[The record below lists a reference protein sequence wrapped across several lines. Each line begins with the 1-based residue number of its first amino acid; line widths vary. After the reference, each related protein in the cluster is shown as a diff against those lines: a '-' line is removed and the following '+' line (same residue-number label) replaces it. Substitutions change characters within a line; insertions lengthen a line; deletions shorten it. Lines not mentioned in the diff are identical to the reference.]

1 MGARRIVVKQDQ
13 QLSLTNVIG
22 SRSFKIGMISLMLVT
37 FGLFVAKLNRPDT
50 LPFKTVQIVGQ
61 LNWINKNDLND
72 LVVKNL
78 NGGFFSLDVNN
89 LKKNLEDQ
97 AWIESA
103 GIRRI
108 WPDVL
113 QISVEEQ
120 QPIAIWNDHSVV
132 NKDGNLFN
140 PDPRNMPDQIIKLY
154 GPKGSYLN
162 LIAQYRS
169 LTDLAESV
177 GLKIGS
183 ISLNDRRAL
192 QVELQN
198 GVRLL
203 LGRVRNVD
211 ESSAEMQRF
220 VYAFKASLAS
230 KLDRVTLV
238 DLRYTNG
245 LAVRWKEQSQPDQQN
260 QMQSAAGSGAAQG

>member
-1 MGARRIVVKQDQ
+1 MGARRIAVKQDKEFG
-13 QLSLTNVIG
+13 LTNIIG
-22 SRSFKIGMISLMLVT
+22 SRPFKVFVVFLMLVACA
-37 FGLFVAKLNRPDT
+37 LFVTKLNRPDT
-50 LPFKTVQIVGQ
+50 LPFKTIQIVGQ
-61 LNWINKNDLND
+61 LNWIDKGNLND
-72 LVVKNL
+72 LIVKNL

-89 LKKNLEDQ
+89 LKNNLENQ

-108 WPDVL
+108 WPDIL
-113 QISVEEQ
+113 QITIEEQ

-132 NKDGNLFN
+132 NKDGNLFT
-140 PDPRNMPDQIIKLY
+140 PDPQKMPQQLVKLY

-162 LIAQYRS
+162 LIAQYHA
-169 LTDLAESV
+169 LTDLTDSV

-183 ISLNDRRAL
+183 ISLNERRAL
-192 QVELQN
+192 QVELHN
-198 GVRLL
+198 GIRLL

-220 VYAFKASLAS
+220 VYAFNATLAS

-245 LAVRWKEQSQPDQQN
+245 LAVRWKAQSQPEQQN
-260 QMQSAAGSGAAQG
+260 QMQSAAGSDAAQG